1 MCEQGERSFGTSPE
15 DFHVTAPIQVIT
27 QRFLDEKPRL
37 APSQPGIEV
46 ADSLFLLD
54 AQRLDERRLWASASA

>member
-1 MCEQGERSFGTSPE
+1 MSKAIAKR
-15 DFHVTAPIQVIT
+15 I
-27 QRFLDEKPRL
+27 LDEKQGL
-37 APSQPGIEV
+37 ANGQPEIEV